1 VNLGDARA
9 ADVLALIGMAQAR
22 VKALTGIDL
31 ELEVKV
37 VGED

>member
-1 VNLGDARA
+1 
-9 ADVLALIGMAQAR
+9 MAQAR
-22 VKALTGIDL
+22 VKVLTGVDL